1 MNDFFTALCA
11 AEKRPPA
18 TRSAAQLLE
27 LPAQIK
33 QAQQKSVAF
42 AEILKD
48 IKASDVTNYAALARL
63 PVTRKTELLDRQKEA
78 RAGAATAPLTDIFGG
93 FSSIAFGANMPRV
106 FASPGTIYEPEG
118 QATDY
123 WRMARALSAA
133 GFRAGDLIHNCFSY
147 HFTPAGSMM
156 ESGAH
161 ALGCTVFPAGTG
173 QTEQQVQAMA
183 ELQPAGYVGTP
194 SFLKIIL
201 EKAAEMGV
209 ALPSVTKALVS
220 GEACPPSLRDWF
232 AERGVTAYQCYAT
245 ADLGLIAYETS
256 AREGLVID
264 EGVIVEIVTPG
275 TGDPVAE
282 GEVGELVVTTF
293 NPDYPLIRFGTGD
306 LSAVL
311 SGTCPTGRTNTR
323 IKGWMGRAD
332 QTTKIRGMFVHP
344 SQVATIAKRF
354 PDVVKARLVV
364 SGEMADDRMTLQV
377 ETAKHVEA
385 EDLLEKISEAIRD
398 VTKLRG
404 TVSLFALG
412 SLPNDGKV
420 IEDARSYK

>member
-1 MNDFFTALCA
+1 MTDFYTALCA
-11 AEKRPPA
+11 SEKRSP
-18 TRSAAQLLE
+18 TEREQLLFQA
-27 LPAQIK
+27 LPQQVKHAR
-33 QAQQKSVAF
+33 QATAAF
-42 AEILKD
+42 AEILQDVDAKT
-48 IKASDVTNYAALARL
+48 VTNRASLAQL
-63 PVTRKTELLDRQKEA
+63 PVTRKTELLDRQKTS
-78 RAGAATAPLTDIFGG
+78 RAAPAGDVFGG
-93 FSSIAFGANMPRV
+93 FSSQGFGAQMLRV

-118 QATDY
+118 ARIDY
-123 WRMARALSAA
+123 WRAARALSAA
-133 GFRAGDLIHNCFSY
+133 GFKAGDLIHNCFSY
-147 HFTPAGSMM
+147 HFTPAGAMM

-183 ELQPAGYVGTP
+183 ELKPAGYVGTP

-232 AERGVTAYQCYAT
+232 AERGVAAYQCYAT

-256 AREGLVID
+256 AREGLVLD
-264 EGVIVEIVTPG
+264 EGVIVEIVRPG
-275 TGDPVAE
+275 TGDPVPE
-282 GEVGELVVTTF
+282 GEVGELVVTTL

-311 SGTCPTGRTNTR
+311 PGTCPTGRTNTR

-344 SQVATIAKRF
+344 GQINTIAKRF
-354 PDVVKARLVV
+354 PEVMKARLVV
-364 SGEMADDRMTLQV
+364 TGEMANDAMTLKI
-377 ETAKHVEA
+377 ETACSGPDA
-385 EDLLEKISEAIRD
+385 LAAKISDAIRD

-404 TVSLFALG
+404 DVELVAPG
-412 SLPNDGKV
+412 SLPNDGRV